1 MSYNI
6 ETTPHFEKELKDLA
20 KRYKSMKQ
28 DFGKFKRVIT
38 YTTLVDENTGEV
50 WLIGYVFIDTLRRIP
65 APCYGA

>member
-65 APCYGA
+65 APCHGA

>member
-28 DFGKFKRVIT
+28 DFGKFKDSLKALFPQH
-38 YTTLVDENTGEV
+38 YN
-50 WLIGYVFIDTLRRIP
+50 LIFFIST
-65 APCYGA
+65 